1 MRSLLGL
8 AFLLVMTAQATAQV
22 AQSPVT
28 APDDQSAVAADTQ
41 VPDTGDT
48 VDVAD
53 VIRKIRKKP
62 ADTKFDYT
70 KSMRAIAPVIG
81 AKPSSGVIF
90 GVAGNVG
97 FFRGDPATT
106 RISSSVASVTVTTKK
121 QAGINAHTMMFGR
134 GDRWLL
140 ELDHRFQWTSQE
152 TFGLGT
158 ATAAS
163 EGEVVRFDFYRL
175 HQLAYLRVRPNLYAG
190 GGLHFDSHVDV
201 HPDDAEDQ
209 WPQSAYYQ
217 YSVTNGLPLDTQISA
232 GPSVEI
238 LWDSRD
244 SFINPSRGW
253 LARANYR
260 ALFDGFLGGDSSWE
274 KVNLE
279 LRTYT
284 PLSSDR
290 RHKLALWAY
299 TDLVVDGVAPY
310 FDLPSTASDSYGRS
324 GRGYAE
330 GHFRGEKLAFIEVE
344 YRAPLMRS
352 NLLGM
357 VVFVNT
363 TTIANRQ
370 DGEQLFDNFAPG
382 AGAGLRLLLNKRSK
396 TNLAFDLG
404 FGENGNRGVY
414 LVVQEAF

>member
-1 MRSLLGL
+1 
-8 AFLLVMTAQATAQV
+8 
-22 AQSPVT
+22 
-28 APDDQSAVAADTQ
+28 
-41 VPDTGDT
+41 
-48 VDVAD
+48 
-53 VIRKIRKKP
+53 
-62 ADTKFDYT
+62 
-70 KSMRAIAPVIG
+70 
-81 AKPSSGVIF
+81 
-90 GVAGNVG
+90 
-97 FFRGDPATT
+97 
-106 RISSSVASVTVTTKK
+106 
-121 QAGINAHTMMFGR
+121 
-134 GDRWLL
+134 
-140 ELDHRFQWTSQE
+140 
-152 TFGLGT
+152 
-158 ATAAS
+158 
-163 EGEVVRFDFYRL
+163 
-175 HQLAYLRVRPNLYAG
+175 
-190 GGLHFDSHVDV
+190 
-201 HPDDAEDQ
+201 
-209 WPQSAYYQ
+209 
-217 YSVTNGLPLDTQISA
+217 VTNGLPLDTQISA

-330 GHFRGEKLAFIEVE
+330 GHFRGEKLAFIEAE

-357 VVFVNT
+357 VVFANT

-370 DGEQLFDNFAPG
+370 KGEQLFDNFAPG